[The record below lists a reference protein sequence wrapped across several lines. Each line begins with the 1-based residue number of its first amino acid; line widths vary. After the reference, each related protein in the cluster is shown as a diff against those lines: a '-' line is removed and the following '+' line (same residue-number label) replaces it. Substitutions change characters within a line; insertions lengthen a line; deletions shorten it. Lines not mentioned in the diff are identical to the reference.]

1 MRPRIKV
8 ARFLIRLGRFIQS
21 SAVAVLR
28 PKDLIEFSRRHYSKP
43 NNVQGWCDEQFV
55 NSGLSALEQSLLEK
69 MNMNKGRLL
78 LLGLGGG
85 REAIPLAK
93 KGFSVTGVDFIPQ
106 MVERSKEAA
115 KKNGVEISGMVQ
127 NISKLDLPE
136 STFEV
141 VWLSAAMYSCV
152 PTRKRRL
159 DMLKRIYQSLSPGG
173 YFVFGFYWDP
183 KVDVSSKSVFLKKL
197 VAWLS
202 MGNLRYEKGDMLRFN
217 LEFIH
222 AFTAIEDLKWE
233 IARSDFELIDIQAND
248 DHPFAGAIARK
259 PFSSMQ

>member
-1 MRPRIKV
+1 MHFRIKV
-8 ARFLIRLGRFIQS
+8 ARLIMKLGRFIQS
-21 SAVAVLR
+21 TAVVVMR
-28 PKDLIEFSRRHYSKP
+28 PDDLVEFSRRHYLKP
-43 NNVQGWCDEQFV
+43 NHIQGWCDDEQV
-55 NSGLSALEQSLLEK
+55 NSGLSILEKSLLAK
-69 MNMNKGRLL
+69 IPMSKGQLL

-93 KGFSVTGVDFIPQ
+93 MGFVVTGIDFIPQ
-106 MVERSKEAA
+106 MVERAKEIA

-127 NISKLDLPE
+127 DISKLDLLE
-136 STFEV
+136 RSFDV

-159 DMLKRIYQSLSPGG
+159 AMLKRIYRSLRSGG
-173 YFVFGFYWDP
+173 YFVFGFFWDP
-183 KVDVSSKSVFLKKL
+183 KADASSKSVLLKKM

-202 MGNLRYEKGDMLRFN
+202 LGNLRYEKGDMLRFN

-222 AFTAIEDLKWE
+222 AFTAIEDIKGE
-233 IARSDFELIDIQAND
+233 IAQSDFEIIDIQAND

-259 PFSSMQ
+259 PI